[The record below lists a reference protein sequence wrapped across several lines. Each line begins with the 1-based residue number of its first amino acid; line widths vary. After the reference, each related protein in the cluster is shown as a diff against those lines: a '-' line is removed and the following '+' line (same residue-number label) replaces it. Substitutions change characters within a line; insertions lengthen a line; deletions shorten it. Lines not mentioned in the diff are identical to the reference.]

1 MAQWDKEFDDID
13 FYGGEAFFIMDD
25 SQNMIEIRYH
35 DGMFIDVGLDSDNI
49 YNITVLGSNDS
60 EGLNSPLCVV
70 KISERE
76 KLHDKLQEIIWRFR
90 EGVKDDDETENRTA
104 ELLDKY
110 GLDFMNVP
118 AGEIRELLTVELKA
132 PADAEYIRLLCAY
145 LFCAGGK
152 EDATEL
158 DYCPPCGVCR
168 QVMSEF
174 CKDDFK
180 IFLVKSE
187 TEYKEYTLTELV
199 PERFTP
205 NNLLG

>member
-1 MAQWDKEFDDID
+1 MDSQIQELVKTALSMRKMSYTPYSHFNVGAALLSAEGKI
-13 FYGGEAFFIMDD
+13 YTGCNIENASYTPTNCAERTAFF
-25 SQNMIEIRYH
+25 
-35 DGMFIDVGLDSDNI
+35 
-49 YNITVLGSNDS
+49 
-60 EGLNSPLCVV
+60 
-70 KISERE
+70 KAIS
-76 KLHDKLQEIIWRFR
+76 
-90 EGVKDDDETENRTA
+90 EGVKDFTA
-104 ELLDKY
+104 I
-110 GLDFMNVP
+110 
-118 AGEIRELLTVELKA
+118 AI
-132 PADAEYIRLLCAY
+132 
-145 LFCAGGK
+145 AGGK

>member
-1 MAQWDKEFDDID
+1 MDSQIQELVKTALSMRKMSYTPYSHFNVGAALLSADGKIYTGCNIENAA
-13 FYGGEAFFIMDD
+13 YTPTNCAERTAFFKA
-25 SQNMIEIRYH
+25 
-35 DGMFIDVGLDSDNI
+35 V
-49 YNITVLGSNDS
+49 S
-60 EGLNSPLCVV
+60 EGV
-70 KISERE
+70 R
-76 KLHDKLQEIIWRFR
+76 DF
-90 EGVKDDDETENRTA
+90 TA
-104 ELLDKY
+104 I
-110 GLDFMNVP
+110 
-118 AGEIRELLTVELKA
+118 AI
-132 PADAEYIRLLCAY
+132 
-145 LFCAGGK
+145 AGGK

-158 DYCPPCGVCR
+158 EYCPPCGVCR

>member
-1 MAQWDKEFDDID
+1 MRKMSYTPYSHFNVGAALLSADGKIYTGCNIENAS
-13 FYGGEAFFIMDD
+13 YTPTNCAERTAFFKA
-25 SQNMIEIRYH
+25 
-35 DGMFIDVGLDSDNI
+35 V
-49 YNITVLGSNDS
+49 S
-60 EGLNSPLCVV
+60 EGV
-70 KISERE
+70 R
-76 KLHDKLQEIIWRFR
+76 DF
-90 EGVKDDDETENRTA
+90 TA
-104 ELLDKY
+104 I
-110 GLDFMNVP
+110 
-118 AGEIRELLTVELKA
+118 AI
-132 PADAEYIRLLCAY
+132 
-145 LFCAGGK
+145 AGGK

-180 IFLVKSE
+180 IYLVKSE

>member
-1 MAQWDKEFDDID
+1 MDSQIQELLKTALSMRKMSYTPYSHFNVGAALLSADGKIYTGCNIENAS
-13 FYGGEAFFIMDD
+13 YTPTNCAERTAFFKAV
-25 SQNMIEIRYH
+25 S
-35 DGMFIDVGLDSDNI
+35 
-49 YNITVLGSNDS
+49 
-60 EGLNSPLCVV
+60 
-70 KISERE
+70 
-76 KLHDKLQEIIWRFR
+76 
-90 EGVKDDDETENRTA
+90 EGVKDFTA
-104 ELLDKY
+104 I
-110 GLDFMNVP
+110 
-118 AGEIRELLTVELKA
+118 AI
-132 PADAEYIRLLCAY
+132 
-145 LFCAGGK
+145 AGGK

>member
-1 MAQWDKEFDDID
+1 MDSQIHELVKTALSMRKMSYTPYSHFNVGAALLGADGKIYTGCNIENAS
-13 FYGGEAFFIMDD
+13 YTPTNCAERTAFFKA
-25 SQNMIEIRYH
+25 
-35 DGMFIDVGLDSDNI
+35 V
-49 YNITVLGSNDS
+49 S
-60 EGLNSPLCVV
+60 EGV
-70 KISERE
+70 R
-76 KLHDKLQEIIWRFR
+76 DF
-90 EGVKDDDETENRTA
+90 TA
-104 ELLDKY
+104 I
-110 GLDFMNVP
+110 
-118 AGEIRELLTVELKA
+118 AI
-132 PADAEYIRLLCAY
+132 
-145 LFCAGGK
+145 AGGK

-180 IFLVKSE
+180 IYLVKSE